1 VNELNIGLREEFFFS
16 QIGENHVDG
25 LIMVSFY
32 EFFLLSGFSFKC
44 LVFLL

>member
-25 LIMVSFY
+25 ILIIG
-32 EFFLLSGFSFKC
+32 FLL
-44 LVFLL
+44 